1 MTSRRVPEKP
11 ATIRARKPDR
21 SPRSGSAWPV
31 FRRGLAEALRVLEDE
46 EFLILAARGLGYF
59 VQFAAQGAGG
69 MRAEAIS
76 NTFITR
82 GVPLSDAACRDLQ
95 DLGWHPPTYT
105 PSADTAPPSEGSP
118 NFYVELSPPVA
129 HARLAALAV
138 RTLRTIYGI
147 RHPEEL
153 TYKSF
158 SWEGTAIRL
167 PMLTIPREVAASSR
181 SNADE
186 SPTSEKVPTATPRSP
201 EDVLF
206 MRPDRRP
213 IATEVVEADLRGR
226 VTTCEEALEDAVWQ
240 LARFYSMVGRPREA
254 MACVTRLLARTE
266 DVEKRAG
273 GFLALGQL
281 LEQQDRHAE
290 AEAMYAHGLEI
301 PVAPAEVAYFLHNN
315 RGYCLNRLGRHAEA
329 ETHTRTALAIDPA
342 RHNAH
347 KNLGLALAGQGRLG
361 EAAHCLL
368 EADRRCPED
377 ARARRHLAELLAEYP
392 EVLVADPALVA
403 ACRERGIRPGPIG
416 SA

>member
-1 MTSRRVPEKP
+1 
-11 ATIRARKPDR
+11 
-21 SPRSGSAWPV
+21 
-31 FRRGLAEALRVLEDE
+31 
-46 EFLILAARGLGYF
+46 
-59 VQFAAQGAGG
+59 
-69 MRAEAIS
+69 MRAEAVS
-76 NTFITR
+76 NTFITQ
-82 GVPLSDAACRDLQ
+82 GAPLSDAACRDLQ

-105 PSADTAPPSEGSP
+105 PSADTPHPSEGSP
-118 NFYVELSPPVA
+118 NFFVALSPPVA

-181 SNADE
+181 SHADE
-186 SPTSEKVPTATPRSP
+186 SPTSKKVPTAMPRSP

-226 VTTCEEALEDAVWQ
+226 VTTCEEALQDAVWQ
-240 LARFYSMVGRPREA
+240 LARFYSMVGRTREA
-254 MACVTRLLARTE
+254 MACVTRLLAGTE

-281 LEQQDRHAE
+281 LEQQNR
-290 AEAMYAHGLEI
+290 YAD
-301 PVAPAEVAYFLHNN
+301 AAEVYSRGLDIRPAAGRTGYFLHNN
-315 RGYCLNRLGRHAEA
+315 RGYCLNHLGRHAEA
-329 ETHTRTALAIDPA
+329 EVHTRAALAIDPA

-347 KNLGLALAGQGRLG
+347 KNLGLALVGQGRLG

-377 ARARRHLAELLAEYP
+377 ARARRHLVELLAEHP
-392 EVLVADPALVA
+392 ELLVADPALAA
-403 ACRERGIRPGPIG
+403 ACHAQGIRPGPVG